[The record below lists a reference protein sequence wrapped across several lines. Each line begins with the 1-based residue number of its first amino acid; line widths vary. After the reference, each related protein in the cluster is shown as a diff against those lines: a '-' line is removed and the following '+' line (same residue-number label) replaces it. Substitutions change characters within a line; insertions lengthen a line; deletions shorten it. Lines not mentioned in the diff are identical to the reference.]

1 MDNKPSTKTL
11 SSMPLLLSTDRE
23 TPQAVCSSGEDRSL
37 LRQIKAFLRG
47 FPTWTERASDPGTN
61 LHSSL
66 AQLSSVT
73 TPNGPWVYTVVPWE
87 D

>member
-1 MDNKPSTKTL
+1 MDNKPCMKTL
-11 SSMPLLLSTDRE
+11 SSTPLLLGADPE
-23 TPQAVCSSGEDRSL
+23 TLQAVCSSGEDRSL
-37 LRQIKAFLRG
+37 LHQIKAFLRG
-47 FPTWTERASDPGTN
+47 FPTCTERASDPATN

>member
-1 MDNKPSTKTL
+1 MKTL
-11 SSMPLLLSTDRE
+11 SSMPFLRTDRQ
-23 TPQAVCSSGEDRSL
+23 TLQTVGSSGEDRSL
-37 LRQIKAFLRG
+37 LHQIKAFLCG
-47 FPTWTERASDPGTN
+47 FSTCTERASDPATK